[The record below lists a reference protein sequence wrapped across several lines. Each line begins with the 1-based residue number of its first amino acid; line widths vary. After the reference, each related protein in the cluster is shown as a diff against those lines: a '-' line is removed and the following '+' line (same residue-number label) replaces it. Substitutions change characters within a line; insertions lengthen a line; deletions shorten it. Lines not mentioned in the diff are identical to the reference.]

1 MWQINEWAN
10 SMQLHAITSSVWR
23 ETFLF
28 FDLMLLNILF
38 AAFLDDKYFTV
49 GMDVACS
56 VPAKGA
62 LCLKENSGFFNDAV
76 IPFFKTPVV
85 SMWVELGWA
94 WAFSE
99 ILSINNHNH
108 LTQNPSVPTRSETS
122 EQCGWTV
129 RNKQPTHISI
139 LCSQI
144 QGATRR
150 LKQPSDQIQAA
161 WRSPELLQ
169 RVKDALRPY
178 H

>member
-1 MWQINEWAN
+1 
-10 SMQLHAITSSVWR
+10 
-23 ETFLF
+23 
-28 FDLMLLNILF
+28 
-38 AAFLDDKYFTV
+38 
-49 GMDVACS
+49 
-56 VPAKGA
+56 
-62 LCLKENSGFFNDAV
+62 
-76 IPFFKTPVV
+76 
-85 SMWVELGWA
+85 MWVELGWA

-169 RVKDALRPY
+169 RVKDALRPLPLTSQ
-178 H
+178 HMLPWLCCLLTFSCLNFPLPSQSCPNAIQAVSPMQGRRRAPGWEKATEKEKGDNRRGERREEGEPHLRCFSQTAATKFSR